1 LGLKK
6 RPVIFRLLPSGSAKR
21 RGTILVPVL
30 LVILAGVY
38 FINRFLIH
46 TERVIERINNSND
59 PIVFSLADGT
69 TVTLAPR
76 AVLSYASGFGDKE
89 RTVSLNGEALF
100 DVTRKTDHPFEVKES
115 EIKVTVLGTTFSVKK
130 QPGDSVMVVE
140 LIKGKLKVENINER
154 GQALGSI
161 VLNPDE
167 RVIYKRHD
175 HQLYKE
181 SWQPQ
186 AEFPIQIDH
195 ILFQRNNFDAIAA
208 KIKAAIGITVVNQS
222 KKKNWMFSGE
232 FENATAEEIIKNI
245 CVVERLKFET
255 TGDTILIK

>member
-1 LGLKK
+1 
-6 RPVIFRLLPSGSAKR
+6 
-21 RGTILVPVL
+21 
-30 LVILAGVY
+30 
-38 FINRFLIH
+38 
-46 TERVIERINNSND
+46 
-59 PIVFSLADGT
+59 
-69 TVTLAPR
+69 
-76 AVLSYASGFGDKE
+76 
-89 RTVSLNGEALF
+89 
-100 DVTRKTDHPFEVKES
+100 
-115 EIKVTVLGTTFSVKK
+115 
-130 QPGDSVMVVE
+130 
-140 LIKGKLKVENINER
+140 
-154 GQALGSI
+154 LGSI

-208 KIKAAIGITVVNQS
+208 KIKAAFGITVVNQS